1 MESERTKFI
10 ANITSLLHKHSFT
23 IKSAHWDGI
32 GDVGDD
38 YCIEAESATSRNI
51 EICLRFLY
59 YRYTHEPFDEIF
71 IFAGDDTLLDMR
83 WESKDKAEDILGLI
97 ETALKNF

>member
-10 ANITSLLHKHSFT
+10 ANVTSLLHKHFFT

-32 GDVGDD
+32 GDIGDD
-38 YCIEAESATSRNI
+38 YCIEAESASSRTI

-59 YRYTHEPFDEIF
+59 YRCSRGPFDEIF
-71 IFAGDDTLLDMR
+71 IFAGDDTLLDVR
-83 WESKDKAEDILGLI
+83 WESKDNAEDMLGLI
-97 ETALKNF
+97 ETTLKKF